1 MLHPIIGHSGVG
13 MLYKRSLH
21 LVSPAH
27 PCLAGMPEGEQATID
42 FGSLRSALMGQTS
55 ANGAAAGGALLQ
67 TVYELLTSLIGPSL
81 TERLLRP
88 VWAKF
93 PSGPPAQDTSP

>member
-21 LVSPAH
+21 LAGSAH
-27 PCLAGMPEGEQATID
+27 PCLTGMPEGDQTAMDLGT
-42 FGSLRSALMGQTS
+42 LRSVLMAQTS
-55 ANGAAAGGALLQ
+55 SNGAAAGGALLQ
-67 TVYELLTSLIGPSL
+67 TFYELLASLIGPSL
-81 TERLLRP
+81 TEQLLRP